1 MKTFKNMELEVFT
14 DAGFKDGLST
24 HNWLI
29 FDKNTGKRVKRLS
42 FKANEETSMKA
53 ELRTIN
59 SVLQYLMRRDVGD
72 LTINTDCKQ
81 LVNMF
86 LNDNC
91 TSDIKLMKWQMKD
104 MNIDIKWVSRET
116 KEIKMADFYCS
127 QLMETVLNREV
138 V

>member
-14 DAGFKDGLST
+14 DAGFKEEIST

-29 FDKNTGKRVKRLS
+29 FDKNTGKRVKRMS

-59 SVLQYLMRRDVGD
+59 SVLQYLMRRDVRN

-86 LNDNC
+86 LSDNQS
-91 TSDIKLMKWQMKD
+91 SDIKLMKWQMKD
-104 MNIDIKWVSRET
+104 MNITLNWVPRET
-116 KEIKMADFYCS
+116 KQIRMADFYCS

-138 V
+138 